1 MVIESVAMILY
12 KIKFI
17 DSARLMATSLSNL
30 VDSLVNGI
38 QKINAEIVII
48 FLNMKM
54 PRTI

>member
-17 DSARLMATSLSNL
+17 DSARLMTTSLSNL